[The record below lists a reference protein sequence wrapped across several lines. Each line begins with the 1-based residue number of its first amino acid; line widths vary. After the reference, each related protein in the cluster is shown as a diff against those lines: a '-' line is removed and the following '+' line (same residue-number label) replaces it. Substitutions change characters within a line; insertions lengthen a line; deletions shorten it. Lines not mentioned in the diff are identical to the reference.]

1 MGVRKVTKGLMRAVV
16 LILFCGLAMANPPLK
31 DPIQYEEYYERE
43 VVSGTGYVEK
53 MISVVDKHIA
63 LEYYDVMTG
72 DGELEMDTLHV
83 YSQNANNLAKNLN
96 DCDGSA
102 PSNLNFFEDTKLT
115 YEGLVPL
122 QGAKFISSDG
132 FYGGINAQ
140 VQEIFSVNRMEKYQI
155 AYFGSTENSDIA
167 HTVGLDTANSFNGT
181 WGTDASMHKIFYKDI
196 KSHEIFSG
204 EFDVKKEIKFHE
216 SDGEV
221 FGTQ

>member
-1 MGVRKVTKGLMRAVV
+1 MKRLITVAI

-63 LEYYDVMTG
+63 FEYYDVMTG

-83 YSQNANNLAKNLN
+83 YSQNANNLAKNVGN
-96 DCDGSA
+96 CEESA
-102 PSNLNFFEDTKLT
+102 PSNLNFFEDTKLI
-115 YEGLVPL
+115 YEGQAPL

-132 FYGGINAQ
+132 FYGGIDAQ
-140 VQEIFSVNRMEKYQI
+140 IQEIFNVNRMEKNQI
-155 AYFGSTENSDIA
+155 AYFGSTESSDIA

-196 KSHEIFSG
+196 KSHEIFTG
-204 EFDVKKEIKFHE
+204 EFEVMKEIKFHE
-216 SDGEV
+216 ADNEIYR
-221 FGTQ
+221 